1 LVDGEKAQATPA
13 AAQAFVGSTT
23 EQIDDLGLED
33 DEAEKAMEADED
45 ATAEAAS
52 VLGASD
58 ASAGDL
64 CTELAAVNE
73 MLARA
78 EAAAL
83 KPDARVEWL
92 VRWIKDNL
100 LSRKEWN
107 DRRLIV
113 FTEWEDTRRWLEGKP
128 VPPRFLQSIAITLG
142 SRPRNSSGNGAATRR
157 PSRFPSCE
165 TLESWDERLRVRP
178 TTATGRQ
185 NTSAA
190 YGAPTQCNLLRRG
203 AWAAPRP
210 PIAGMHRW
218 RRAETRGGCSPPRP
232 AGAAVGRPPGPLGGP
247 RMPRQE
253 FGRAAW
259 PE

>member
-1 LVDGEKAQATPA
+1 MWRRASHPMVQLLFA
-13 AAQAFVGSTT
+13 
-23 EQIDDLGLED
+23 
-33 DEAEKAMEADED
+33 ADELMQCIGVSSLD
-45 ATAEAAS
+45 PPC
-52 VLGASD
+52 LGGGVHGLRPRKQVD
-58 ASAGDL
+58 P
-64 CTELAAVNE
+64 
-73 MLARA
+73 
-78 EAAAL
+78 AL
-83 KPDARVEWL
+83 KRHPLAPRALGETSPPSVFAIDCNNL
-92 VRWIKDNL
+92 V
-100 LSRKEWN
+100 
-107 DRRLIV
+107 
-113 FTEWEDTRRWLEGKP
+113 
-128 VPPRFLQSIAITLG
+128 